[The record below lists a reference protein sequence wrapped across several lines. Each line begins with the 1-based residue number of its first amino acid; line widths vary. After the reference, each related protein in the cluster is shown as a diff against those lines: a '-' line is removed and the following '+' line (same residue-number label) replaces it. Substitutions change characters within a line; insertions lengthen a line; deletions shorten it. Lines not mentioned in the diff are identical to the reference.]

1 MKLYVFTVANS
12 FICYLDISIFM
23 SDIIMKYLVMRNI
36 SWNFPHLW
44 HNTVLTPHGDV
55 APSFSSWLSS
65 VGNWSIFVLEKGLVK
80 FNGYKVVSPKTL
92 CPVAIHTIVFLSY

>member
-12 FICYLDISIFM
+12 FICYLHISIFM
-23 SDIIMKYLVMRNI
+23 SDIIMKYLTMHNI
-36 SWNFPHLW
+36 AWYFSNLW
-44 HNTVLTPHGDV
+44 HNIVLTPNV